1 MLTAA
6 VLMAA
11 SCGTANRGPL
21 TADELSRVTINP
33 IPLNYRF
40 LNTKPVRREAA
51 DPVCERFGGRYYLFA
66 SKSRGYW
73 SSEDMRN
80 WKYIPAPSIESIQ
93 NYAPTVMVR
102 DSALWFIA
110 SGSTQIYRTTQ
121 PETGVWEKV
130 PTKFNYGMTDPCLF
144 GDDDGRVY
152 MYWGCSDKDPIVGV
166 EVDPNDGFAP
176 IGKPDS
182 LIFHNIAEH
191 GWEVAGHDNDRG
203 VKGWNEGPSMNKLG
217 GRYYLQYAAPGTQ
230 YHVYGD
236 GVYVG
241 DSPLGPFT
249 YQKDSPFSF
258 KPGGFIYGAGHGHTF
273 TDRYGNLWHTATMA
287 VSVRHG
293 FERRLGMFPAYVT
306 KDGTLATHTVLT
318 DWPFV
323 MPDRKTDFSRNDLSA
338 GWILLSYGKAVR
350 ASSVLRGA
358 AADKAKVG
366 LENPWKTETFEP
378 SNAVNEQVGNW
389 WAAATGKAGEWIE
402 IDLGR
407 EMDVSAIHVN
417 FSDHGLEV
425 DELSS
430 FVYSYTVEASS
441 DRHAWTTVIDKPD
454 NAEDRPHDLNV
465 LPSAVRTRYIR
476 LTNRRDMPAGAL
488 FSVSGLRIFGKA
500 SGKAPAR
507 VKDISAE
514 RDAKD
519 TRHITLRWTPVDAAT
534 GYIVRWGTSPKN
546 LSNACMVY
554 GDTRMDARFFN
565 RDDEYF
571 FTVDAFNESGM
582 RRGEDAV
589 VAETMASDKKG

>member
-1 MLTAA
+1 M
-6 VLMAA
+6 
-11 SCGTANRGPL
+11 
-21 TADELSRVTINP
+21 
-33 IPLNYRF
+33 
-40 LNTKPVRREAA
+40 
-51 DPVCERFGGRYYLFA
+51 GGR
-66 SKSRGYW
+66 
-73 SSEDMRN
+73 
-80 WKYIPAPSIESIQ
+80 
-93 NYAPTVMVR
+93 
-102 DSALWFIA
+102 
-110 SGSTQIYRTTQ
+110 
-121 PETGVWEKV
+121 
-130 PTKFNYGMTDPCLF
+130 
-144 GDDDGRVY
+144 
-152 MYWGCSDKDPIVGV
+152 
-166 EVDPNDGFAP
+166 
-176 IGKPDS
+176 
-182 LIFHNIAEH
+182 
-191 GWEVAGHDNDRG
+191 
-203 VKGWNEGPSMNKLG
+203 
-217 GRYYLQYAAPGTQ
+217 
-230 YHVYGD
+230 
-236 GVYVG
+236 
-241 DSPLGPFT
+241 
-249 YQKDSPFSF
+249 
-258 KPGGFIYGAGHGHTF
+258 
-273 TDRYGNLWHTATMA
+273 
-287 VSVRHG
+287 
-293 FERRLGMFPAYVT
+293 
-306 KDGTLATHTVLT
+306 
-318 DWPFV
+318 
-323 MPDRKTDFSRNDLSA
+323 
-338 GWILLSYGKAVR
+338 
-350 ASSVLRGA
+350 
-358 AADKAKVG
+358 
-366 LENPWKTETFEP
+366 
-378 SNAVNEQVGNW
+378 
-389 WAAATGKAGEWIE
+389 TGKAGEWIE